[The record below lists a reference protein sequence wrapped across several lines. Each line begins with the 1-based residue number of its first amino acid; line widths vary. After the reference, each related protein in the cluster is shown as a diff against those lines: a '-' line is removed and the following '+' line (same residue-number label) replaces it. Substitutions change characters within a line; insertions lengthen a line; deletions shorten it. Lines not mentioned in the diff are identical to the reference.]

1 VSWDLDVGQHG
12 SMSDSRTVRQLRVVV
27 EAQDYDAAVAFYRDV
42 LGMPELAAFA
52 EGGDDRVAILD
63 AGRATLELASPAH
76 RRTIDRVEAGG
87 LTSPRI
93 RIALEVD
100 DTAGQTDRLVD
111 AGAELVAEPVM
122 TPWRSLNSRLEAPAG
137 LTITLFQETEGE
149 GDRTAREGF
158 ARDAD
163 RGAEPGGDS

>member
-1 VSWDLDVGQHG
+1 
-12 SMSDSRTVRQLRVVV
+12 MSDPRTVHQLRVVV
-27 EAQDYDAAVAFYRDV
+27 EADDYDAAVAFYRDA

-76 RRTIDRVEAGG
+76 KRTIDRVEAQG

-100 DTAGQTDRLVD
+100 DTAGHTHRLVE
-111 AGAELVAEPVM
+111 AGAALVAEPVM

-137 LTITLFQETEGE
+137 LTITLFQETEDE
-149 GDRTAREGF
+149 TTRTGREGF
-158 ARDAD
+158 ARDAERD
-163 RGAEPGGDS
+163 GDG

>member
-1 VSWDLDVGQHG
+1 
-12 SMSDSRTVRQLRVVV
+12 MSDSRTVRQLRVVV
-27 EAQDYDAAVAFYRDV
+27 EAEDYDAAVAFYRDV

-63 AGRATLELASPAH
+63 AGRATLDSPA
-76 RRTIDRVEAGG
+76 RRTSAPSTGRGDG

-100 DTAGQTDRLVD
+100 DTAGHTDRLVD

-149 GDRTAREGF
+149 ADRTRGRASPATPTACRAR
-158 ARDAD
+158 R
-163 RGAEPGGDS
+163 